1 MKEQARDH
9 VEKKMEKELLIFH
22 LWLSFLSKE
31 NQIHKEFE
39 LLFSAN
45 ITLPIFANT

>member
-9 VEKKMEKELLIFH
+9 VKKKMEKELLIFH
-22 LWLSFLSKE
+22 LWLSFLS